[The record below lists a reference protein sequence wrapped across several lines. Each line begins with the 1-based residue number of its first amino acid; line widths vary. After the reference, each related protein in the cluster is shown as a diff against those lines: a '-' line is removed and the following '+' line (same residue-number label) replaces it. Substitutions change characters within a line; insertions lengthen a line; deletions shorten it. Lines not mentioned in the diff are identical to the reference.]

1 MTSLKMLPVGIENF
15 KEIRRDGFYYVD
27 KTNLIKEL
35 LESRGKANLFTR
47 PRRFGKSLTMSMF
60 QSFFEIGC
68 DKKHFSILILR
79 VLPKR
84 LGRVKRF
91 TLPQFSNSSAM
102 NIVLST

>member
-47 PRRFGKSLTMSMF
+47 PRRFGKSLTKSMLIHTKKKNVKK
-60 QSFFEIGC
+60 QSARLT
-68 DKKHFSILILR
+68 KSIIQMRSKNRIFILY
-79 VLPKR
+79 
-84 LGRVKRF
+84 
-91 TLPQFSNSSAM
+91 
-102 NIVLST
+102 

>member
-27 KTNLIKEL
+27 KTDLIKEL

-60 QSFFEIGC
+60 QSFLRSDVIKDC
-68 DKKHFSILILR
+68 SMDLIFL
-79 VLPKR
+79 
-84 LGRVKRF
+84 VK
-91 TLPQFSNSSAM
+91 LLSAM
-102 NIVLST
+102 NIWGNFR